1 MHFNDL
7 KRYVDA
13 HYCTP
18 LTLTELSRIFY
29 LSTNYCGYL
38 FKRYTGST
46 FVQYVQGLR
55 LERAKHLLE
64 TTALP
69 VAQIAAS
76 VGYVDLSRFS
86 RLFKS
91 EVGLTPAQYRARAR
105 GKAPPP

>member
-1 MHFNDL
+1 M
-7 KRYVDA
+7 R
-13 HYCTP
+13 
-18 LTLTELSRIFY
+18 
-29 LSTNYCGYL
+29 
-38 FKRYTGST
+38 
-46 FVQYVQGLR
+46 GLR
-55 LERAKHLLE
+55 LERAKYLLE

>member
-1 MHFNDL
+1 M
-7 KRYVDA
+7 
-13 HYCTP
+13 
-18 LTLTELSRIFY
+18 
-29 LSTNYCGYL
+29 
-38 FKRYTGST
+38 
-46 FVQYVQGLR
+46 QYVRGLR

-91 EVGLTPAQYRARAR
+91 EVGAHARASTRARAR